1 MRWLALIALSVAFA
15 APQAEAKSVNKTFL
29 ASWLARDNQYV
40 SDAKAAADKQNAAI
54 DAFRAALSTNAPD
67 TVNLM
72 DYMFTAVEEYE
83 YKNAR
88 GEMLRNFRI
97 HMLSKP
103 ESEQTG
109 LWMQER
115 LDNIKSDT
123 ADTQKKAEL
132 VGKLSAEKAEF
143 PKVFAALE
151 EAYRSRGRLR
161 GLLDE
166 LTLIDQNLNLLHEAR
181 AEDRQRRQAF
191 WQALSRAGQS
201 MQAAGQAMEANRM
214 RFTTCHPVGSFVSC
228 TTM

>member
-1 MRWLALIALSVAFA
+1 MRWLALIALSVACST
-15 APQAEAKSVNKTFL
+15 PQVEAKSVNKTFL
-29 ASWLARDNQYV
+29 ASWLSRDNQYV
-40 SDAKAAADKQNAAI
+40 ADTKAAADKQNTAI
-54 DAFRAALSTNAPD
+54 DAFYSAMSTNAPD

-72 DYMFTAVEEYE
+72 DYMFTAIEDYE
-83 YKNAR
+83 YRNAR

-97 HMLSKP
+97 HMLTKP
-103 ESEQTG
+103 RQEQTG

-115 LDNIKSDT
+115 LDNIKADT
-123 ADTQKKAEL
+123 ATTQQKAEL
-132 VGKLSAEKAEF
+132 VGRLSADKTEF

-151 EAYRSRGRLR
+151 DAYRSRGRLR

-166 LTLIDQNLNLLHEAR
+166 LSLIDQNLNLLHEAR
-181 AEDRQRRQAF
+181 AEEDQRRQAF